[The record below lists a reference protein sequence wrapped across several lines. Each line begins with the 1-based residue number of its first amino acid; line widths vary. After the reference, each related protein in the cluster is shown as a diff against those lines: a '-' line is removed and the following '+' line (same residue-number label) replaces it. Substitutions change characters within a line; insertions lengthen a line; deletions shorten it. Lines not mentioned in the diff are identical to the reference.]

1 MGVRVF
7 ITLNS
12 GNQKV
17 DKYYKPCK
25 LIVPYFFYTYISII
39 FIVQIE
45 NAQQTILQV
54 LKTRNIDHET
64 VDIAAPGMQ
73 VRRGYLMM
81 EMDK

>member
-1 MGVRVF
+1 M
-7 ITLNS
+7 
-12 GNQKV
+12 
-17 DKYYKPCK
+17 
-25 LIVPYFFYTYISII
+25 I

-73 VRRGYLMM
+73 VRRGYLMT